1 MTSEIR
7 VNKHTNRVG
16 LGTIEYSNTG
26 PVISGVTTASN
37 FKTGSSNLHSSGV
50 EVAGVNVLGAD
61 TPIGLGATIYNS
73 GAAVFTGVVTA
84 TSFSGSNIN
93 LSGIT
98 TTTDH
103 IHIKADN
110 KQLKIGAHND
120 GDTLLYHDGNKSV
133 LVNYTGDFHF
143 RTNNGSRSS
152 LEGIVL
158 KPNGATEIYHSGNKK
173 LETTSS
179 GAVVTGNLDVN
190 GSSGITIS
198 GSGAD
203 LTMNSAGAIF
213 TGNGGNASN
222 PIVANVSDT
231 NTGFFYPAADTIAV
245 TTGGGERLRITSG
258 GDMLLGAHGSRI
270 FDDSSGTNVVVDIYG
285 GTTAGKR
292 GILALGGRTGS
303 DNADI
308 GTIQFLNENN
318 ANATAAN
325 HVQSKLV
332 ASIDVKSETTN
343 GNASAN
349 SGSHLIFST
358 KAQNAAIAER
368 LHITSGGQV
377 NIAGDYSQT
386 SYVLSVTNSS
396 NTNLF
401 RIKTANEGDYDLRF
415 NIQNSEAMIWHYGTD
430 DLVFGNRYDRKL
442 SLITNA
448 QKRLTVSG
456 NYIGINETSP
466 GTYLHVKGT
475 GEMLRLETTASGGGQ
490 CYIDFDDETATRASI
505 GMRGSSSDT
514 LTIAALNAGLRFDVQ
529 NATQALLINSNGCLQ
544 HGTASGVSYFTGSSE
559 YIFGSTTSSP
569 PAGGYE
575 STLQV
580 HTSKTR
586 SAFTLAAYNNNT
598 GGPFMTF
605 LTSRST
611 TRGTLGSKVQ
621 SNDYLGSL
629 RFAGDNATNYN
640 TVAHG
645 ATIWARAKS
654 TPGDGDSV
662 IAGEL
667 HFATGTANAG
677 SVTDNMVIQ
686 KDGQLDLKRGR
697 VNDNGHMVYR
707 GGGRIAGTATVS
719 LDIPVLNDGNIYWI
733 EAFYTHHSLSY
744 GGYLYGV
751 YGAYSG
757 HNGLQINN
765 TIGSSTAGGSNV
777 GTWSVSRGN
786 AGTPVVVAKSAGSY
800 GGMGYY
806 WIHVHAGS
814 VPNL

>member
-1 MTSEIR
+1 MAIT
-7 VNKHTNRVG
+7 
-16 LGTIEYSNTG
+16 
-26 PVISGVTTASN
+26 ISGENNNDRILASD
-37 FKTGSSNLHSSGV
+37 GVIDQISGINIV
-50 EVAGVNVLGAD
+50 GV
-61 TPIGLGATIYNS
+61 I
-73 GAAVFTGVVTA
+73 TA
-84 TSFSGSNIN
+84 TSF
-93 LSGIT
+93 
-98 TTTDH
+98 
-103 IHIKADN
+103 
-110 KQLKIGAHND
+110 
-120 GDTLLYHDGNKSV
+120 
-133 LVNYTGDFHF
+133 TGDL
-143 RTNNGSRSS
+143 T
-152 LEGIVL
+152 
-158 KPNGATEIYHSGNKK
+158 GN
-173 LETTSS
+173 
-179 GAVVTGNLDVN
+179 VTGNLTGNVNSTSTLLLQTGGSERFRITGNNELGIAGANYGTSGQVLTSGGSGSAVSWTTIPTQVSISNNSDNRVITGGSGVNLNGEESLTFEGTTLTTN
-190 GSSGITIS
+190 GSGGINISAS
-198 GSGAD
+198 GSD
-203 LTMNSAGAIF
+203 LTMNSAGAIY
-213 TGNGGNASN
+213 TGNGGNATD
-222 PIVANVSDT
+222 PIVRNVSDT

-621 SNDYLGSL
+621 SNDYMGQF
-629 RFAGDNATNYN
+629 RFTGDNGTNYN

-654 TPGDGDSV
+654 TPGDGDTA

-707 GGGRIAGTATVS
+707 VGGRIAGTATVS

-757 HNGLQINN
+757 HSGLQINN

-777 GTWSVSRGN
+777 GTWSVSRGS

-800 GGMGYY
+800 GGYGYY

>member
-1 MTSEIR
+1 MALTKVTGQVIKNTTD
-7 VNKHTNRVG
+7 VTVGVLTVTNTLAVGGTVSIGGTLTYEDVTNVDAVG
-16 LGTIEYSNTG
+16 LITARNGIVVGSGITLSKDGDGFFT
-26 PVISGVTTASN
+26 GVTTATTFVGALTGTASGNTTISN
-37 FKTGSSNLHSSGV
+37 NADNRVITGGSGNALNG
-50 EVAGVNVLGAD
+50 ESTLTFDGTTLTTNG
-61 TPIGLGATIYNS
+61 S
-73 GAAVFTGVVTA
+73 GGINISA
-84 TSFSGSNIN
+84 SGS
-93 LSGIT
+93 
-98 TTTDH
+98 
-103 IHIKADN
+103 
-110 KQLKIGAHND
+110 
-120 GDTLLYHDGNKSV
+120 
-133 LVNYTGDFHF
+133 
-143 RTNNGSRSS
+143 
-152 LEGIVL
+152 
-158 KPNGATEIYHSGNKK
+158 
-173 LETTSS
+173 
-179 GAVVTGNLDVN
+179 
-190 GSSGITIS
+190 
-198 GSGAD
+198 D
-203 LTMNSAGAIF
+203 LTMNSAGAIY
-213 TGNGGNASN
+213 TGNGGNATD
-222 PIVANVSDT
+222 PIVRNVSDT

-245 TTGGGERLRITSG
+245 TTGCGERLRITSG

-575 STLQV
+575 SILQV

-586 SAFTLAAYNNNT
+586 SAFTLAGYNSNA

-611 TRGTLGSKVQ
+611 TRGTLGSAIG
-621 SNDYLGSL
+621 SADTLGEI
-629 RFAGDNATNYN
+629 RFTGDNGTNYN
-640 TVAHG
+640 SLAIG
-645 ATIWARAKS
+645 ARISAKAAS
-654 TPGDGDSV
+654 APGSGDQV
-662 IAGEL
+662 IAGRL
-667 HFATGTANAG
+667 MFATGAATAASG
-677 SVTDNMVIQ
+677 STNTVMELRE
-686 KDGQLDLKRGR
+686 DGHLYLKRGR
-697 VNDNGHMVYR
+697 VNDNGSVLYCW
-707 GGGRIAGTATVS
+707 GGYVTGAGTFT
-719 LDIPVLNDGNIYWI
+719 LDVPVFTGGNIYKI
-733 EAFYTHHSLSY
+733 DMFYSHHSLNY
-744 GGYLYGV
+744 GCY
-751 YGAYSG
+751 
-757 HNGLQINN
+757 
-765 TIGSSTAGGSNV
+765 
-777 GTWSVSRGN
+777 
-786 AGTPVVVAKSAGSY
+786 
-800 GGMGYY
+800 
-806 WIHVHAGS
+806 
-814 VPNL
+814 